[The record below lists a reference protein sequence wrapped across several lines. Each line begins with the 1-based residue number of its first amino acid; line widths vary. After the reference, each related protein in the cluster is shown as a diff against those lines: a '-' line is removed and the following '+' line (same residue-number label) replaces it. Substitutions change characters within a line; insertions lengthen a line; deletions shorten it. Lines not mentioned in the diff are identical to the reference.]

1 MVIPGWERNDLIQ
14 VLALNPQLVF
24 ARCVTGVLAALEHGD
39 HYDLDAYRR
48 AGRRGLGKK
57 QDGENSEHNKHPN
70 APTKKP
76 AHEIPQPLDLLDL
89 PDMLCF
95 ARMELY
101 ITACRRRNPIV
112 PWPIRW
118 GRDLLEETFMNNS
131 RMNLLQRL
139 SYSRSSHVLVLLLL
153 FASPALPQTKAP
165 RSSAAQTS
173 SEQRTE
179 LQLQAAR
186 QNPLQLR
193 HFLLGMPKGADL
205 HNHLSGAVYAESWI
219 RAAAE
224 DHLCVDIGKL
234 AFAKPQAPS
243 SSAAEQPACGE
254 GRVPAANA
262 FKDQEL
268 YDALVDAFSMRGFVP
283 SPGVTGHDHFFDAF
297 AKFGGTDHRHLGEW
311 IDEVATRAAAQN
323 EQYLELMHT
332 PDFSHTAAIA
342 KEIGWRDDFSHL
354 RDELLAHGLRD
365 DVALAKTSLEQAE
378 ALRLK
383 RERCEQP
390 DAASA
395 CRVQV
400 RYLCQVLRG
409 FPKEQVFAQ
418 TLLCFETAST
428 DPRFVGINLVMPED
442 GYIAMSD
449 YALHMRI
456 VGFLHTVYP
465 NIHLSLHAGE
475 IAPGFV
481 PYEGLCCHIRLAV
494 EQAQAERIGHGVDII
509 YENNPHALLKEM
521 AANHVM
527 VEISLTSN
535 ELILGVSGKDHPF
548 LLYRMFG
555 VPVALSSDDEG
566 VSRIDLTHE
575 YVRAVQTY
583 DLKYADLKRMVR
595 TSMEHSFLPGAS
607 LWNAPDAFT
616 RAVSGC
622 SQDVL
627 GADKPSSRCAVL
639 LKSSERAQQQWELE
653 RRFRAF
659 ESEL

>member
-1 MVIPGWERNDLIQ
+1 MKTTKLNPSQTFHWSSLSRA
-14 VLALNPQLVF
+14 LALLLVM
-24 ARCVTGVLAALEHGD
+24 ASTALGQEKPAA
-39 HYDLDAYRR
+39 
-48 AGRRGLGKK
+48 
-57 QDGENSEHNKHPN
+57 
-70 APTKKP
+70 APT
-76 AHEIPQPLDLLDL
+76 
-89 PDMLCF
+89 
-95 ARMELY
+95 ARRSLEQLAEL
-101 ITACRRRNPIV
+101 N
-112 PWPIRW
+112 
-118 GRDLLEETFMNNS
+118 
-131 RMNLLQRL
+131 
-139 SYSRSSHVLVLLLL
+139 
-153 FASPALPQTKAP
+153 
-165 RSSAAQTS
+165 
-173 SEQRTE
+173 
-179 LQLQAAR
+179 LQAAR

-193 HFLLGMPKGADL
+193 HFLLGMPKGGDL

-224 DHLCVDIGKL
+224 DHLCVDVAKL
-234 AFAKPQAPS
+234 AFVKAVGTS
-243 SSAAEQPACGE
+243 EGGLEPACGE
-254 GRVPAANA
+254 GKVPAANA
-262 FKDQEL
+262 YKDQHL
-268 YDALVDAFSMRGFVP
+268 FDALVDAFSMRGFVP

-311 IDEVATRAAAQN
+311 IDELATRAAAQN

-342 KEIGWRDDFSHL
+342 REIGWHDDFKQL

-365 DVALAKTSLEQAE
+365 DVALAKTGLDQAE

-383 RERCEQP
+383 RERCEQS
-390 DAASA
+390 DAFSA
-395 CRVQV
+395 CHVQV

-418 TLLCFETAST
+418 TLLCFETASA

-442 GYIAMSD
+442 GYTAMAD
-449 YALHMRI
+449 YAVHMRI
-456 VGFLHTVYP
+456 VGFLHAFYP
-465 NIHLSLHAGE
+465 KIHLSLHAGE

-494 EQAQAERIGHGVDII
+494 EQAQAERIGHGVDIM
-509 YENNPHALLKEM
+509 YENHPHALLKKM

-535 ELILGVSGKDHPF
+535 DVILGVSGKDHPF

-583 DLKYADLKRMVR
+583 DLHYADLKRMVR
-595 TSMEHSFLPGAS
+595 TSLEHSFLPGGS
-607 LWNAPDAFT
+607 LWSAPDVFT
-616 RAVSGC
+616 RAVPAC
-622 SQDVL
+622 SHDSL
-627 GADKPSSRCAVL
+627 GAEKPSSGCAAF

-653 RRFRAF
+653 RRFRVF
-659 ESEL
+659 EWES